1 MIKKHYK
8 DMDFNI
14 FHVSGTYSYNWFKEE
29 LDKDG
34 IDYTKNNVRV
44 AKPVILIPKAYVV
57 ENHQEYN
64 ARYFEDMGA
73 AKMILEKDLNEELLY
88 DEVNNILHNEDI
100 YKSMQKG
107 LKNIFVKNAI
117 DEIYDIIIKTI

>member
-1 MIKKHYK
+1 
-8 DMDFNI
+8 
-14 FHVSGTYSYNWFKEE
+14 
-29 LDKDG
+29 
-34 IDYTKNNVRV
+34 
-44 AKPVILIPKAYVV
+44 
-57 ENHQEYN
+57 
-64 ARYFEDMGA
+64 MGA

-88 DEVNNILHNEDI
+88 DEVNDILHNEDI

>member
-1 MIKKHYK
+1 
-8 DMDFNI
+8 
-14 FHVSGTYSYNWFKEE
+14 
-29 LDKDG
+29 
-34 IDYTKNNVRV
+34 
-44 AKPVILIPKAYVV
+44 
-57 ENHQEYN
+57 
-64 ARYFEDMGA
+64 MGA

-100 YKSMQKG
+100 YKSMLNG